1 MMYLVLFQLIILN
14 YYHHHIHQCH
24 PMVDFL
30 VLILIDVGR
39 KIDYDDE
46 MKNIVMENR
55 DLMEYDQDLLEMFDN
70 SFLF

>member
-1 MMYLVLFQLIILN
+1 
-14 YYHHHIHQCH
+14 
-24 PMVDFL
+24 MVDFL